1 MKQNKL
7 SFESQNL
14 VVDYIS
20 FKFQKLDNFTLKE
33 IASYLFQI
41 GFNSYFVSGR
51 LAKPMKESILVDSK
65 NSYEVLFVIEN
76 SYWKGTKLDF
86 SGLNGNFFPLQ
97 HLGDLISI
105 FLEKIEYLIPPR
117 DIFMYYYIKRK

>member
-1 MKQNKL
+1 MNQNKL
-7 SFESQNL
+7 SFESENL

-20 FKFQKLDNFTLKE
+20 FKFQKLDSFTLKE
-33 IASYLFQI
+33 IAFYLFEI
-41 GFNSYFVSGR
+41 RFNSYSVSGR
-51 LAKPMKESILVDSK
+51 LAKPIKESILVDPK
-65 NSYEVLFVIEN
+65 NRYEVLFVIDN
-76 SYWKGTKLDF
+76 SYWEGTKLDF

-117 DIFMYYYIKRK
+117 DIFMYYYRKRK

>member
-7 SFESQNL
+7 SFESENL

-33 IASYLFQI
+33 IVSYLFEI

-76 SYWKGTKLDF
+76 SYWKGTKL
-86 SGLNGNFFPLQ
+86 NF
-97 HLGDLISI
+97 LG
-105 FLEKIEYLIPPR
+105 
-117 DIFMYYYIKRK
+117 